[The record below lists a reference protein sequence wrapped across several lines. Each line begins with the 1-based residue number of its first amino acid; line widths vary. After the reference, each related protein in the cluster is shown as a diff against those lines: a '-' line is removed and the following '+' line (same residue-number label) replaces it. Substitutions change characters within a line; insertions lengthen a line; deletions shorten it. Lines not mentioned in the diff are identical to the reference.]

1 MIVTVEWLREHI
13 EDENVRIIDCC
24 FDLANPNWGREKYEE
39 GHIPHALY
47 FDLNLDLSSPI
58 AEHGG
63 RHPLPNIEEFADKL
77 SEAGIDEHT
86 TVIAYDSQA
95 GANAARLWWLC
106 NYVGHEKVYI
116 LDGGFPA
123 WKENGL
129 PTTAEIP
136 VAIRKTFKANIQD
149 HMLVTMETVRENIR
163 AGADVTL
170 IDSREPKRYAGV
182 EELVDH
188 KAGHI
193 PTAVNHFWK
202 DGMLQSGQFK
212 NEAGQQERFEN
223 LSKDKE
229 TIVYCGSGV
238 TACPNIVAL
247 KLAGFQNVKLYA
259 GSWSDWISYPE
270 NQIAKEED

>member
-13 EDENVRIIDCC
+13 EDENVRIIDCR

-39 GHIPHALY
+39 EHILHALY
-47 FDLNLDLSSPI
+47 FDLNLDLSSPVT
-58 AEHGG
+58 EHGG

-77 SEAGIDEHT
+77 SQAGIDEHT
-86 TVIAYDSQA
+86 IVIAYDSQA
-95 GANAARLWWLC
+95 GANASRLWWLL

-123 WKENGL
+123 WQEKRL
-129 PTTAEIP
+129 PVTKEIP
-136 VAIRKTFKANIQD
+136 IVTRKTFKASIQD
-149 HMLVTMETVRENIR
+149 HMLVTMETVRENIL

-182 EELVDH
+182 EELVDP

-193 PTAVNHFWK
+193 PTAVNYFWK
-202 DGMLQSGQFK
+202 DGILESGRFK
-212 NEAGQQERFEN
+212 NNEEQQGRFQN
-223 LSKDKE
+223 LDKEKE

-270 NQIAKEED
+270 NQIVKEED

>member
-1 MIVTVEWLREHI
+1 M
-13 EDENVRIIDCC
+13 
-24 FDLANPNWGREKYEE
+24 
-39 GHIPHALY
+39 
-47 FDLNLDLSSPI
+47 
-58 AEHGG
+58 
-63 RHPLPNIEEFADKL
+63 
-77 SEAGIDEHT
+77 
-86 TVIAYDSQA
+86 
-95 GANAARLWWLC
+95 
-106 NYVGHEKVYI
+106 
-116 LDGGFPA
+116 
-123 WKENGL
+123 KENGL

-182 EELVDH
+182 EELVDR

-202 DGMLQSGQFK
+202 AGMLQSGQFK
-212 NEAGQQERFEN
+212 NKAEQQERFQN

-238 TACPNIVAL
+238 TACPNILAL

>member
-13 EDENVRIIDCC
+13 EDENVRIIDCR

-39 GHIPHALY
+39 EHIPRALY
-47 FDLNLDLSSPI
+47 FDLNLDLSSPVK
-58 AEHGG
+58 EHGG
-63 RHPLPNIEEFADKL
+63 RHPLPNIEDFADKL
-77 SEAGIDEHT
+77 SQAGIDEHT

-95 GANAARLWWLC
+95 GANASRLWWLL

-129 PTTAEIP
+129 PVTKEIP
-136 VAIRKTFKANIQD
+136 VVKRKAFKENVQD
-149 HMLVTMETVRENIR
+149 HMLITMETVKENIH

-182 EELVDH
+182 EELVDP

-193 PTAVNHFWK
+193 PTAVNYFWK
-202 DGMLQSGQFK
+202 DGILQSGQFK
-212 NEAGQQERFEN
+212 NEAQQQERFQN
-223 LSKDKE
+223 LAKDKE

-238 TACPNIVAL
+238 TACPNILAL

>member
-13 EDENVRIIDCC
+13 EDENVRIIDCR

-39 GHIPHALY
+39 EHILHALY
-47 FDLNLDLSSPI
+47 FDLNLDLSSAV

-77 SEAGIDEHT
+77 SQAGIDEHT

-95 GANAARLWWLC
+95 GANASRLWWLL

-116 LDGGFPA
+116 LDGGFPD

-129 PTTAEIP
+129 PTTTEIP
-136 VAIRKTFKANIQD
+136 VAKRKAFKVNVQD
-149 HMLVTMETVRENIR
+149 YMLVTMETVRENIH
-163 AGADVTL
+163 AGANVTL

-182 EELVDH
+182 EELVDP

-193 PTAVNHFWK
+193 PTAVNYFWK
-202 DGMLQSGQFK
+202 DGIVQSGQFK
-212 NEAGQQERFEN
+212 NEAGQQERFQN

-238 TACPNIVAL
+238 TACPNILAL

>member
-13 EDENVRIIDCC
+13 EDENVRIIDCR

-39 GHIPHALY
+39 EHILRALY
-47 FDLNLDLSSPI
+47 FDLNLDLSSPVT
-58 AEHGG
+58 EHGG

-77 SEAGIDEHT
+77 SQAGIDEHT
-86 TVIAYDSQA
+86 TVIAYDSEA
-95 GANAARLWWLC
+95 GANASRLWWLL

-129 PTTAEIP
+129 PITTEIP
-136 VAIRKTFKANIQD
+136 VAKRKAFKASVQD
-149 HMLVTMETVRENIR
+149 HMLVTMETVKENIH
-163 AGADVTL
+163 AGANVTL

-182 EELVDH
+182 EELVDP

-193 PTAVNHFWK
+193 PTAVNYFWK

-212 NEAGQQERFEN
+212 NEAQQQERFQN

-229 TIVYCGSGV
+229 IIVYCGSGV
-238 TACPNIVAL
+238 TACPNIFAL
-247 KLAGFQNVKLYA
+247 KLAGFKNVKLYA

>member
-13 EDENVRIIDCC
+13 EDENVRIIDCR

-63 RHPLPNIEEFADKL
+63 RHPLPDIEEFADKL

-116 LDGGFPA
+116 LDGGFRLG
-123 WKENGL
+123 KRMDYRQQ
-129 PTTAEIP
+129 
-136 VAIRKTFKANIQD
+136 RKFLLLYEKHSKLIYNIIC
-149 HMLVTMETVRENIR
+149 L
-163 AGADVTL
+163 
-170 IDSREPKRYAGV
+170 
-182 EELVDH
+182 
-188 KAGHI
+188 
-193 PTAVNHFWK
+193 
-202 DGMLQSGQFK
+202 
-212 NEAGQQERFEN
+212 
-223 LSKDKE
+223 
-229 TIVYCGSGV
+229 
-238 TACPNIVAL
+238 
-247 KLAGFQNVKLYA
+247 
-259 GSWSDWISYPE
+259 
-270 NQIAKEED
+270 

>member
-13 EDENVRIIDCC
+13 EDENVRVIDCR
-24 FDLANPNWGREKYEE
+24 FDLANPNWGRKKYEE
-39 GHIPHALY
+39 EHIPHALY

-63 RHPLPNIEEFADKL
+63 RHPLPSIEEFADKL
-77 SEAGIDEHT
+77 LEVGIDEHT

-116 LDGGFPA
+116 LDGGFPV

-129 PTTAEIP
+129 PTTTEIP
-136 VAIRKTFKANIQD
+136 VVIRKTFKTNIQD
-149 HMLVTMETVRENIR
+149 HMLVSMETVRENIQ

-193 PTAVNHFWK
+193 PTATNYFWK

-212 NEAGQQERFEN
+212 NEAEQQERFQN

-238 TACPNIVAL
+238 TACPNIIAL

>member
-13 EDENVRIIDCC
+13 EDENVRIIDCR

-39 GHIPHALY
+39 EHIPRALY
-47 FDLNLDLSSPI
+47 FDLNLDLSSPVK
-58 AEHGG
+58 EHGG

-77 SEAGIDEHT
+77 SQAGIDEHT
-86 TVIAYDSQA
+86 IVIAYDSQA
-95 GANAARLWWLC
+95 GANASRLWWLL

-129 PTTAEIP
+129 PVTKEIP
-136 VAIRKTFKANIQD
+136 VVKRKAFKENVQD
-149 HMLVTMETVRENIR
+149 HMLITMETVKENIH

-182 EELVDH
+182 EELVDP

-193 PTAVNHFWK
+193 PTAVNYFWK
-202 DGMLQSGQFK
+202 DGILQSGQFK
-212 NEAGQQERFEN
+212 NEVQQQERFQN
-223 LSKDKE
+223 LAKDKE

-238 TACPNIVAL
+238 TACPNILAL

>member
-13 EDENVRIIDCC
+13 EDENVRIIDCR

-39 GHIPHALY
+39 EHILHALY
-47 FDLNLDLSSPI
+47 FDLNLDLSSPVT
-58 AEHGG
+58 EHGG
-63 RHPLPNIEEFADKL
+63 RHPLPNIEEFVDKL
-77 SEAGIDEHT
+77 SQAGIDEHT

-95 GANAARLWWLC
+95 GANASRLWWLL

-116 LDGGFPA
+116 LDAGLPA

-129 PTTAEIP
+129 RTTAEIP
-136 VAIRKTFKANIQD
+136 VVARKTFKANIQD
-149 HMLVTMETVRENIR
+149 HMLVTMDTVKENIH
-163 AGADVTL
+163 AGTDITL
-170 IDSREPKRYAGV
+170 IDSREPKRYIGA
-182 EELVDH
+182 EELVDS

-193 PTAVNHFWK
+193 PTAVNYFWK
-202 DGMLQSGQFK
+202 DGILESGRFK
-212 NEAGQQERFEN
+212 NNEEQQGRFQN
-223 LSKDKE
+223 LDKEKE

-238 TACPNIVAL
+238 TACPNIVTL

-270 NQIAKEED
+270 NQIEKEED